1 MLGVFIYCTSQKIQK
16 ADFLY
21 WVSLSG
27 CCPSSH
33 WFGLHTVGQHIQAT
47 GNQKTRDSGLPL
59 PDASV
64 DLPEPQTF
72 LL

>member
-1 MLGVFIYCTSQKIQK
+1 MNKRLCWESLFIAQIRKYRKLT
-16 ADFLY
+16 
-21 WVSLSG
+21 SG
-27 CCPSSH
+27 CCSSLH

-47 GNQKTRDSGLPL
+47 GNQKTRDSRLPL